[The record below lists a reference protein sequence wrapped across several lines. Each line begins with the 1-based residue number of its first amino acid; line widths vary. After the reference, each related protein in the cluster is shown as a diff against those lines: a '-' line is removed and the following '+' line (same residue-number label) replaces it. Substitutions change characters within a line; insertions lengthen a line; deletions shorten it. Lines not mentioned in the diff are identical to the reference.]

1 MTSRNLVLVTA
12 GLMLAS
18 AGMPTTG
25 VGWATSASAQTQVTL
40 PLPKMRSEVAQ
51 IDREFLHRAL
61 QQGQREVALARL
73 AEQKS
78 SDERVQKY
86 AITVEQDQLKM
97 NEELESLAKRKHVE
111 IDEKSD
117 RMQRILMERLEQ
129 LDGIE
134 FNQAFLTQMIGD
146 HRVTIA
152 EFERH
157 ASDSLDIE
165 IQAFAEQ
172 SLPALRRHLQEAEA
186 LTATE

>member
-1 MTSRNLVLVTA
+1 MTSRHLVLVTA
-12 GLMLAS
+12 GLMLVPAGTPSIHAS
-18 AGMPTTG
+18 
-25 VGWATSASAQTQVTL
+25 WATSASAQTQITL
-40 PLPKMRSEVAQ
+40 PLPKMRGDVAP
-51 IDREFLHRAL
+51 IDREFLQRAL

-86 AITVEQDQLKM
+86 AIVVEHDHLKM
-97 NEELESLAKRKHVE
+97 NDELESLAKRKHVD

-117 RMQRILMERLEQ
+117 RMQRILTEHLGT

-134 FNQAFLTQMIGD
+134 FDQAFLTQMIGD
-146 HRVTIA
+146 HRAMVS
-152 EFERH
+152 EFERY

-172 SLPALRRHLQEAEA
+172 SLPALRRHLQEGEA